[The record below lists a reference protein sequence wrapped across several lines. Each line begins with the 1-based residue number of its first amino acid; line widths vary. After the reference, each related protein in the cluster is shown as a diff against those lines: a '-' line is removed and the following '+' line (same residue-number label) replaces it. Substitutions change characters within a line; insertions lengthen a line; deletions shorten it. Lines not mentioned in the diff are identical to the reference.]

1 MAKSKI
7 EKVAMNVRIPK
18 ALHEAINELV
28 ESEGRH
34 KEFVVSRLLEKAIA
48 AREVNHG

>member
-1 MAKSKI
+1 MAKPKV

-18 ALHEAINELV
+18 TLHEAINDLV
-28 ESEGRH
+28 AAEGRH

-48 AREVNHG
+48 ASKVKG

>member
-1 MAKSKI
+1 MAKPKI

-18 ALHEAINELV
+18 TLHEAINELV

-48 AREVNHG
+48 ASEVKHG